1 MSGGTP
7 DQQSRAAVTPAVF
20 ALLLSLVDGDRH
32 GYALMR
38 DVEEL
43 TGGVV
48 RMGPGTLYRSLQ
60 RMRVDGLVE
69 ELAGAIGD
77 GLSDRRA
84 ERRRVYR
91 LTAAGRHALED
102 EARRLARLVDAAEAK
117 GVLARAVARGRP
129 GPPDPSS

>member
-1 MSGGTP
+1 
-7 DQQSRAAVTPAVF
+7 VTPAVF
-20 ALLLSLVDGDRH
+20 ALLLALVDGDRH

-69 ELAGAIGD
+69 ELAGAID
-77 GLSDRRA
+77 DELSDRRA

-91 LTAAGRHALED
+91 LTAAGRRALEE
-102 EARRLARLVDAAEAK
+102 EARRFARLVDAAEAK
-117 GVLARAVARGRP
+117 GVLGRTVARGRP
-129 GPPDPSS
+129 APGDPSP

>member
-1 MSGGTP
+1 
-7 DQQSRAAVTPAVF
+7 VTPAVF

>member
-1 MSGGTP
+1 VSSETP
-7 DQQSRAAVTPAVF
+7 DQQPRAAVTPAVF
-20 ALLLSLVDGDRH
+20 ALLLALVDGDRH

-48 RMGPGTLYRSLQ
+48 RMRPGTLYRSLQ

-69 ELAGAIGD
+69 ELAGAD
-77 GLSDRRA
+77 DDELADRRA

-91 LTAAGRHALED
+91 LTAAGRRALED
-102 EARRLARLVDAAEAK
+102 EARRLARLVDAAEGK
-117 GVLARAVARGRP
+117 GVLARAAARSRP
-129 GPPDPSS
+129 GRREPS

>member
-1 MSGGTP
+1 VSGGTP

-20 ALLLSLVDGDRH
+20 ALLLALVDGDRH

-69 ELAGAIGD
+69 ELAVDAD
-77 GLSDRRA
+77 EELADRRA

-102 EARRLARLVDAAEAK
+102 EARRLARLVDAAEGK
-117 GVLARAVARGRP
+117 GVLGRTGARGRP
-129 GPPDPSS
+129 GSEAPAS

>member
-7 DQQSRAAVTPAVF
+7 EQQPRAAVTPAVF
-20 ALLLSLVDGDRH
+20 ALLLALVDGDRH

-69 ELAGAIGD
+69 ELAGTID
-77 GLSDRRA
+77 DELSDRRA

-102 EARRLARLVDAAEAK
+102 EARRLARLVDAAEGK
-117 GVLARAVARGRP
+117 GVLGRAGMRGRP
-129 GPPDPSS
+129 GSEAPPS

>member
-1 MSGGTP
+1 
-7 DQQSRAAVTPAVF
+7 VTPAVF
-20 ALLLSLVDGDRH
+20 ALLLALVDGDRH

-69 ELAGAIGD
+69 ELAGAAD
-77 GLSDRRA
+77 DELADRRA

-91 LTAAGRHALED
+91 LTAAGRLALED
-102 EARRLARLVDAAEAK
+102 EARRLAHLVDAAEGK
-117 GVLARAVARGRP
+117 GVLAREPAGRP
-129 GPPDPSS
+129 DPPDS